1 MWFLVIHKSLHMTF
15 GDTVFFHVEYRFLYY
30 ITVHISLEY
39 FTVEEIKWLLQII
52 MISYKFVAFL
62 LILIQIIKYVMKN
75 AATHTLLSCNLKQ
88 NRIVMH
94 FN

>member
-1 MWFLVIHKSLHMTF
+1 MTF

-39 FTVEEIKWLLQII
+39 FTVEEIKLLLQII

-62 LILIQIIKYVMKN
+62 LIFICY
-75 AATHTLLSCNLKQ
+75 
-88 NRIVMH
+88 
-94 FN
+94 